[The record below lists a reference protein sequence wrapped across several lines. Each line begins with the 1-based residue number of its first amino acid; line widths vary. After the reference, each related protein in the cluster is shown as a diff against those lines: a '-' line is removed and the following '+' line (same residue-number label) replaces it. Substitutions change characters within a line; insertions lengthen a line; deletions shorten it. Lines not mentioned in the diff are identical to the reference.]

1 MILLYQ
7 VVYVLALADLDR
19 LTGFLL
25 ECLERRGIGAA
36 FVDRDFV
43 RQAVLPN
50 RFLEEAPGGFL
61 IAMGGE
67 EEVDGLSLL
76 IDSTV
81 KVFPLP
87 LDLNV
92 GLVHPPARADRAL
105 LPFSESGFQWRGE
118 FLDPAV
124 DIRMLN
130 LTAALCHHF
139 LQVPVAE
146 WIGQIP
152 ADTQQDDVFFE
163 AVAFEVDH
171 REARGAIH

>member
-61 IAMGGE
+61 IAMGSE
-67 EEVDGLSLL
+67 EEVEGLSLL
-76 IDSTV
+76 IDSTI

-92 GLVHPPARADRAL
+92 GLVHPPARTDRAL
-105 LPFSESGFQWRGE
+105 LSFPESRFQFRGE
-118 FLDPAV
+118 LLNPAV
-124 DIRMLN
+124 NSGMIHLN
-130 LTAALCHHF
+130 ATLFHHV
-139 LQVPVAE
+139 LQVPIAE
-146 WIGQIP
+146 RIGQVP
-152 ADTQQDDVFFE
+152 ANTQQDDIFFE
-163 AVAFEVDH
+163 AVAFEINH
-171 REARGAIH
+171 TGL